1 MTGQTSLRVAFAGTP
16 EFALPVLLELLHS
29 PHEVV
34 GVFTQPDRPKG
45 RGQRLCASP
54 VKLAAQARIPVAQP
68 AVLKSPVDWA
78 PLIEWRPDLLIVVA
92 YGLLLPQSV
101 LDLPPLGCLNVHASL
116 LPRWRGAAPIER
128 ALLAGDTE
136 TGLTIMRMEAGLD
149 TGPILLQCPVAI
161 DPRDTGGSLRDRL
174 ADLAGP
180 LLLQALDGLTRG
192 TLVARPQPAE
202 GVTYARKLEK
212 RDALI
217 DWHRPAAEIERQIR
231 SLQPWTIAE
240 TVRTDPEARV
250 EERLLVHAAR
260 LGPREALAGPGAR
273 PGCILKTHGSHS
285 EGFIRVQCGGGTLDL
300 VTLQRPGGSRQN
312 AGMFVGGHR
321 GLAPLMILG
330 RQN

>member
-16 EFALPVLLELLHS
+16 EFARPVLLELLRSTHQ
-29 PHEVV
+29 VV
-34 GVFTQPDRPKG
+34 GVLTQPDRPRG
-45 RGQRLCASP
+45 RGRRLSASP
-54 VKLAAQARIPVAQP
+54 VKVAAQTRVPVAQP
-68 AVLKSPVDWA
+68 AALNSPADWA
-78 PLIEWRPDLLIVVA
+78 PMIEWRPDVLVVVA
-92 YGLLLPQSV
+92 YGLLLPQAV

-161 DPRDTGGSLRDRL
+161 DPRDTGASLRDRL

-192 TLVARPQPAE
+192 TLTARPQPAE

-217 DWHRPAAEIERQIR
+217 DWQRAAAQIERQIR
-231 SLQPWTIAE
+231 SLQPWAVAE
-240 TVRTDPEARV
+240 TVRIDPQTGV
-250 EERLLVHAAR
+250 EERLLVHCAR
-260 LGPREALAGPGAR
+260 LGPEETPAQPGAP
-273 PGCILKTHGSHS
+273 PGCILETHGSHS

-300 VTLQRPGGSRQN
+300 LALQRPGGSRQN
-312 AGMFVGGHR
+312 AGMFVGSHR
-321 GLAPLMILG
+321 GFAPQMILG
-330 RQN
+330 RQR